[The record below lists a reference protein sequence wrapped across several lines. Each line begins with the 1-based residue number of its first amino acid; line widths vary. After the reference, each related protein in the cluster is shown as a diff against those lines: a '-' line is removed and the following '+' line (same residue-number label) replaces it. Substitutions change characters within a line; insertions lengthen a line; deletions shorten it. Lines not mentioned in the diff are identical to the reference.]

1 MHFCPLFLC
10 IFLSSFHTFWF
21 QHVIFREIAKMA
33 GALSYI
39 HAIVPVNISSL
50 VCTIAHFQC
59 DVCRLKAGYD
69 ECKNQYQTSLNHED
83 WIFAR
88 INDLLD
94 LALLDSDR
102 ILSTITSLKA
112 SLPRVDNTL
121 AASYKISNQ
130 YRVKRGFPMMLI
142 NGIFGTLMGWFNQ
155 QQSNNLWDQL
165 HEVQD
170 HQNWLLQIQMVQPHS
185 IEEIEAALWD
195 ILCTMELTKTAW
207 PNNDALDNVWA
218 QLCFNLQN
226 LIWALHA
233 LHYRWPSID
242 LLPRSR
248 LLDLFDATT
257 LKAQAHRHQL
267 MIQHPSDLLQLE
279 TSYLH
284 DGQDVQ
290 LIVHILMA
298 PNHSILLIPTS

>member
-1 MHFCPLFLC
+1 
-10 IFLSSFHTFWF
+10 
-21 QHVIFREIAKMA
+21 MA

-170 HQNWLLQIQMVQPHS
+170 HQN
-185 IEEIEAALWD
+185 
-195 ILCTMELTKTAW
+195 
-207 PNNDALDNVWA
+207 
-218 QLCFNLQN
+218 
-226 LIWALHA
+226 
-233 LHYRWPSID
+233 
-242 LLPRSR
+242 
-248 LLDLFDATT
+248 
-257 LKAQAHRHQL
+257 
-267 MIQHPSDLLQLE
+267 
-279 TSYLH
+279 
-284 DGQDVQ
+284 
-290 LIVHILMA
+290 
-298 PNHSILLIPTS
+298 